1 MKRKIWLLV
10 VLLGFLTVSRV
21 AAQEELPGVWNAPKI
36 KGIRFLPD
44 ATYQG
49 NPFLND
55 VFTAGEINLMDG
67 TKIVDVQLKYNNYR
81 DELIYY
87 NADITTQI
95 LVDKISVSSF
105 SLADERGDK
114 HFYIK
119 QTVTGYMPGERYLEV
134 LSEGDVVLL
143 VHRKVLLLTCPVYG
157 DPGKEKSMS
166 YQEAFNYY
174 LYNSRKG
181 FELIKPGK
189 NSLLSKLDN
198 SDQQLLLRKILRK
211 NDLKIT
217 DEVSFLK
224 AWNLVKSNKMVIH
237 Y

>member
-119 QTVTGYMPGERYLEV
+119 QTVNLPYHPPCHPIMRFPHRSIRHPHVVPPTPTHRVRQVRSLHRCSPIIPQRSIDLPQHPTIPSQHTMP
-134 LSEGDVVLL
+134 
-143 VHRKVLLLTCPVYG
+143 
-157 DPGKEKSMS
+157 
-166 YQEAFNYY
+166 A
-174 LYNSRKG
+174 
-181 FELIKPGK
+181 
-189 NSLLSKLDN
+189 
-198 SDQQLLLRKILRK
+198 
-211 NDLKIT
+211 
-217 DEVSFLK
+217 
-224 AWNLVKSNKMVIH
+224 
-237 Y
+237 